1 MKQGIT
7 DPYFTAARIKQKMI
21 ENANKTVLVTDSSK
35 FGVINT
41 YFVCSIDEIGHIITD
56 YSAPK
61 EEIGFF
67 DKQRHFRHVSII
79 LPKKK
84 RSCETSQLR
93 LF

>member
-1 MKQGIT
+1 MISSFRANISFIGTSGINMKQGIT

-67 DKQRHFRHVSII
+67 
-79 LPKKK
+79 
-84 RSCETSQLR
+84 
-93 LF
+93 